1 MNSFSRASQSSALLF
16 PLILTLSLLAVNPP
30 LANAEK
36 ITLTIESVDVKE
48 TRVEGSR
55 GAALA
60 LLSDGRILLGGGDL
74 GDTLFL
80 FTDGALRNL
89 GKISLQRERFRD
101 GRFGPTDIAVLKE
114 RIESAEVLV
123 SYPQLNKKR
132 SCVRLVVY
140 RYVIDWL
147 SEKIEKSDRWFLG
160 KPCVPVT
167 AVQHAAGRMEVIDS
181 ESVYLTTGDLGFSRI
196 GDQSARGWLGG
207 VFKIR
212 KDSVE
217 QISSGHRNPQGIVLS
232 DKNLYISE
240 HGPRGGDE
248 LNLVRKGKD
257 YGWPIV
263 TFGQAYG
270 LGDYVKPKNP
280 GTHQG
285 FEQPLYYWVPS
296 VAPTE
301 LAQLPSNRNW
311 LGLENNLVM
320 GTLAEESLIFI
331 EMLAPR
337 RVGKVEKVF
346 IGERIRDL
354 DINPDGRVIVSTD
367 SGLMLFISRG

>member
-1 MNSFSRASQSSALLF
+1 MNSRSRASQSSALF
-16 PLILTLSLLAVNPP
+16 FSFILTLSLLTANPP
-30 LANAEK
+30 LVHAEK
-36 ITLTIESVDVKE
+36 ITLAIERVDIKE

-60 LLSDGRILLGGGDL
+60 LLSDERILLGGGDL

-80 FTDGALRNL
+80 FTDGALKDL

-114 RIESAEVLV
+114 RAESAEVLV
-123 SYPQLNKKR
+123 SYPQLNKKK

-147 SEKIEKSDRWFLG
+147 SEEIEKSDRWFLG

-232 DKNLYISE
+232 DGNLYISE

-257 YGWPIV
+257 YGWPNV
-263 TFGQAYG
+263 TYGQAYG
-270 LGDYVKPKNP
+270 PGDYVKPRNP

-285 FEQPLYYWVPS
+285 FEQPLYYWAPS

-301 LAQLPSNRNW
+301 LVKLPSNRNW
-311 LGLENNLVM
+311 PGLENNLVM

-346 IGERIRDL
+346 IGERIRDI
-354 DINPDGRVIVSTD
+354 DIDPNGGVIASTD
-367 SGLMLFISRG
+367 SGLLLFISRG

>member
-367 SGLMLFISRG
+367 SGLLLFISRG

>member
-16 PLILTLSLLAVNPP
+16 LLILTLSLLAVNPP

-36 ITLTIESVDVKE
+36 ITLAIESVDVKE

-89 GKISLQRERFRD
+89 GKLSLQRERFRD

-114 RIESAEVLV
+114 RTESAEVLV

-181 ESVYLTTGDLGFSRI
+181 KSVYLTTGDLGFSRI

-248 LNLVRKGKD
+248 LNLVRKGKE

-301 LAQLPSNRNW
+301 LAQLPPNRNW

-367 SGLMLFISRG
+367 SGLLLFISRG

>member
-16 PLILTLSLLAVNPP
+16 LLILTLSLLAVNPP

-36 ITLTIESVDVKE
+36 ITLAIESVDVKE

-89 GKISLQRERFRD
+89 GKLSLQRERFRD

-114 RIESAEVLV
+114 RTESAEVLV

-181 ESVYLTTGDLGFSRI
+181 KSVYLTTGDLGFSRI

-232 DKNLYISE
+232 DGNLYISE

-257 YGWPIV
+257 YGWPNV
-263 TFGQAYG
+263 TYGQAYG
-270 LGDYVKPKNP
+270 PGDYVKPRNP

-285 FEQPLYYWVPS
+285 FEEPLYYWVPS

-301 LAQLPSNRNW
+301 LVKLPSNRKW

-331 EMLAPR
+331 EMLTPR

-346 IGERIRDL
+346 IGERIRDI
-354 DINPDGRVIVSTD
+354 DIDPDGWVIASTD
-367 SGLMLFISRG
+367 SGLLLFISQG

>member
-16 PLILTLSLLAVNPP
+16 LLILTLSLLAVNPP

-36 ITLTIESVDVKE
+36 ITLAIESVDVKE

-89 GKISLQRERFRD
+89 GKLSLQRERFRD

-114 RIESAEVLV
+114 RTESAEVLV

-181 ESVYLTTGDLGFSRI
+181 KSVYLTTGDLGFSRI

-257 YGWPIV
+257 YGWPVV
-263 TFGQAYG
+263 TYGQAYG

-354 DINPDGRVIVSTD
+354 DINPDGQVIASTD
-367 SGLMLFISRG
+367 SGLLLFISRG